1 MVLPDFDILKKRIEA
16 ASAFKDQHRALEE
29 NLNAGVFA
37 LKLAKQKQRED
48 LFYVYNINQFCTLFN
63 YDLSVLL
70 HDLHF
75 NKSEWKGRFYTRVIA
90 LSIVEFFEDIGQL
103 LGKKFRDRISLINNQ
118 KVDIERLSL
127 ITKDLNNL
135 RSKHEKSLRQIRNA
149 VIAHKEHDT
158 MSQIKIIGELDVG
171 AINLLSID
179 IMRWL
184 TSFTNFST
192 DLIKVMKSGE
202 MIPV

>member
-1 MVLPDFDILKKRIEA
+1 MVTSDFDIFIKRINA
-16 ASAFKDQHRALEE
+16 ATAFKNNHRALEE

-37 LKLAKQKQRED
+37 LKLAKQEGRED
-48 LFYVYNINQFCTLFN
+48 LVYVNNISQFCTLFN

-75 NKSEWKGRFYTRVIA
+75 AKSEWKGRLYTRVIV

-103 LGKKFRDRISLINNQ
+103 LGKKFRERISLINNQ
-118 KVDIERLSL
+118 KVDIEKFNL
-127 ITKDLNNL
+127 IAKELNNMRL
-135 RSKHEKSLRQIRNA
+135 KHEKALRQIRNA
-149 VIAHKEHDT
+149 VIAHKEHNT
-158 MSQIKIIGELDVG
+158 MRQIEIIGELDVG

-184 TSFTNFST
+184 TSFIKFST
-192 DLIKVMKSGE
+192 DLINAMKSGE
-202 MIPV
+202 MIPI